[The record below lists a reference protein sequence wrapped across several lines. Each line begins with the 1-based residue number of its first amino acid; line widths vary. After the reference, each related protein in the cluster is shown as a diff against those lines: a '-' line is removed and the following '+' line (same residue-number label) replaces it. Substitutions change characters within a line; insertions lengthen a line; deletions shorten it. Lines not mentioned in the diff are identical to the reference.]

1 MKTILNALIA
11 LAMLTT
17 MSCGR
22 KHSEDSRS
30 DYVSSPAT
38 TDSPAASGDQGP
50 GKQEKTVTSPAKAVV
65 ALELYMSCTG
75 LQSDEIEADT
85 ALSVEEA
92 SSICESLDAT
102 SYLSGIQ
109 EESEGSTI

>member
-11 LAMLTT
+11 LALLTT

-22 KHSEDSRS
+22 KQTEDSRT

-38 TDSPAASGDQGP
+38 TDSPAASGDQGQGKPETKVTPP
-50 GKQEKTVTSPAKAVV
+50 GKAVV
-65 ALELYMSCTG
+65 ALELYLACTG

-85 ALSVEEA
+85 SLSVEEA

>member
-11 LAMLTT
+11 LALLTT

-22 KHSEDSRS
+22 KHSEDSRT

-38 TDSPAASGDQGP
+38 TDNPAASGDQGQGQLENKGTPP
-50 GKQEKTVTSPAKAVV
+50 GKAVV

-75 LQSDEIEADT
+75 LQSNEIEADT

-92 SSICESLDAT
+92 SSICESLEAT

-109 EESEGSTI
+109 EESEGFTI